1 LRIKNFGMGLLV
13 AAGSLV
19 LASAAFAGVSTL
31 RLNGDFSFEEQS
43 TDDINTGCV
52 RANFTTFEV
61 FGDVTGT
68 SGDCTVTISYDGF
81 VPNKAQASVLKDDNS
96 GTAKISQQVETF
108 LAVSISGPVTCTDAP
123 FSGVTQPE
131 KCKVSSSV
139 NATEGAPDT
148 VQKAKASL
156 SCELG
161 SDGSELVPSPTT
173 AQVDTI
179 IAAFAD
185 RKDVKVDNKGKVTI
199 KTKGEADD
207 GDGCD

>member
-1 LRIKNFGMGLLV
+1 LRIKTFGKALLV

-19 LASAAFAGVSTL
+19 LASAAFAGTSTL
-31 RLNGDFSFEEQS
+31 RLNGGFSFEQES

-52 RANFTTFEV
+52 VADFTTFFV
-61 FGDVTGT
+61 FGEVTGT
-68 SGDCTVTISYDGF
+68 TSDGCTVVIDYDGF
-81 VPNKAQASVLKDDNS
+81 VPNKASASVLKDDNS
-96 GTAKISQQVETF
+96 GSAKISQQVETR
-108 LAVSISGPVTCTDAP
+108 LGVTISGAECATAP
-123 FSGVTQPE
+123 FAGSTQPE